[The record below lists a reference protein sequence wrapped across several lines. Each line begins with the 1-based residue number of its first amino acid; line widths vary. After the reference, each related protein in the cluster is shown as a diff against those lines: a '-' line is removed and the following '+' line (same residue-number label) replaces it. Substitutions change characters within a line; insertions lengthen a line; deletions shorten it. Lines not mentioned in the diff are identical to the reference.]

1 MMRGDRAYY
10 GAQQIGAGVGEIS
23 RAAKSWAT
31 SETGATV
38 LGVAGGIFAGEWVG
52 SWLTEY
58 INVEDGWNKV
68 LVKAVAKGV
77 LSFGLFCIA
86 RRTAPGGM
94 IRLVLNGA
102 SAGSL
107 ASIVGDI
114 VGEFVAPGMLAG
126 LGRSQSSRGL
136 TIKANPGKSI
146 NIPANSRGTNPVG
159 GRGQVINI

>member
-1 MMRGDRAYY
+1 MMRGDSAYL
-10 GAQQIGAGVGEIS
+10 GARQVGAGVGEIS

-58 INVEDGWNKV
+58 FNVEDGWTKIAT
-68 LVKAVAKGV
+68 KAIAKGL
-77 LSFGLFCIA
+77 LSFGLFFIA

-94 IRLVLNGA
+94 LRLVLNGA

-107 ASIVGDI
+107 ASIIGDV
-114 VGEFVAPGMLAG
+114 VGEVVAPGLLG
-126 LGRSQSSRGL
+126 LGSSQGL
-136 TIKANPGKSI
+136 TMKVNNPPNPG
-146 NIPANSRGTNPVG
+146 GTGKIG
-159 GRGQVINI
+159 GRGQVLTI